1 MPNDYFQF
9 KQFKILQNKCLMKV
23 GTDAVLLGAWI
34 DTSNYKTILDI
45 GTGTGVI
52 ALMIA
57 QKSNGI
63 ITAIEIHKDSCFQ
76 AKVNFS
82 KSLFSDKILSKHIS
96 FQEFYNTN
104 SKKFDLI
111 VSNPPYFINSLKS
124 KKIGQN
130 LSKHNDL
137 LSFEDLLLGV
147 LKLLNKNGKFCL
159 ILPKNEA
166 LIFNKMAHINGL
178 FLTKLLRVKTRN
190 DDVSEKRHLMQF
202 EFSKTEYSEST
213 LIIEENSHRNYTK
226 EYKDF
231 TKDYYLNF

>member
-23 GTDAVLLGAWI
+23 GTDAVLIGSWI

-57 QKSNGI
+57 QKSNAI
-63 ITAIEIHKDSCFQ
+63 ITAIEIDEDSCFQ
-76 AKVNFS
+76 AKVNFRN
-82 KSLFSDKILSKHIS
+82 SLFSDKIISKHIS

-147 LKLLNKNGKFCL
+147 LKLLNKKGKFCL

-166 LIFNKMAHINGL
+166 FIFNKMAHINGL
-178 FLTKLLRVKTRN
+178 FLTKLLRIQTRN
-190 DDVSEKRHLMQF
+190 GDVSEKRHLMQF

-213 LIIEENSHRNYTK
+213 LIIEENSHRNYTM

-231 TKDYYLNF
+231 TKDFYLNF

>member
-1 MPNDYFQF
+1 MPNDFFQF
-9 KQFKILQNKCLMKV
+9 KQFKVVQNKSTMKV
-23 GTDAVLLGAWI
+23 GTDAVLIGAWI
-34 DTSNYKTILDI
+34 EPSDYKTILDI
-45 GTGTGVI
+45 GTGTGLI

-57 QKSNGI
+57 QKSNAI
-63 ITAIEIHKDSCFQ
+63 ITAIEIDKDSYCE

-82 KSLFSDKILSKHIS
+82 KSIFSNKIKTKHIS
-96 FQEFYNTN
+96 FQEFCKTT

-124 KKIGQN
+124 KKNGRN
-130 LSKHNDL
+130 LSRHNDL

-147 LKLLNKNGKFCL
+147 LKILNKKGKFCL

-166 LIFNKMAHINGL
+166 LIFNKMAQTNRL
-178 FLTKLLRVKTRN
+178 FLTNLLRVKSKNVDIT
-190 DDVSEKRHLMQF
+190 EKRHLMQF

-213 LIIEENSHRNYTK
+213 LTIEENSHRNYTK